1 MAGSVRGR
9 GDKSETGWVLSTEGL
24 LHPVLL
30 SAPHEVTTQVFKTL
44 SAGNVGYRGN
54 GS

>member
-9 GDKSETGWVLSTEGL
+9 VDKSETGWALSTEGL

-30 SAPHEVTTQVFKTL
+30 SAPHEATTHIFKTV
-44 SAGNVGYRGN
+44 SAGNVEYRAH